1 MSVAHILISK
11 TSAIAKANKLVV
23 CSKVILYSPLS
34 LLSVPSISKTKIL
47 LEVFIAIQ
55 IPFVV
60 YVRPS
65 SVSMTSNFVPNKRF
79 NNVPKGKL

>member
-1 MSVAHILISK
+1 MLINK

-23 CSKVILYSPLS
+23 YSKVILYSPRS
-34 LLSVPSISKTKIL
+34 LLSVPSMSNTRIL

-79 NNVPKGKL
+79 NNVPIDRL